1 MTPEVAERA
10 AGLFGVRAGWL
21 LFGEGD
27 PPADLAHAH
36 EQGRRAG
43 WHEAVAALVAAAPK
57 LVTPDAAS
65 DLDDPA
71 ALAEMA
77 DAATAEEAPQ
87 EQERERGKR
96 RRRSG

>member
-21 LFGEGD
+21 LFGEGE
-27 PPADLAHAH
+27 PPVDLANAH

-43 WHEAVAALVAAAPK
+43 WHEAIAALVAAAPK
-57 LVTPDAAS
+57 VVTPDAAS
-65 DLDDPA
+65 RLGDPA
-71 ALAEMA
+71 AAEQIVKI
-77 DAATAEEAPQ
+77 ATGGEVPQ
-87 EQERERGKR
+87 EQGKR